1 MHSYPDNQVI
11 GWGDCAGK
19 NYLKYTGAGGNF
31 YHYSW
36 KAIKSMME
44 NSGFRNVSLLNDY
57 KIKIEKYN
65 YKIPHILVVGYK

>member
-1 MHSYPDNQVI
+1 MYFKTNNFCIIDVSNSFNT
-11 GWGDCAGK
+11 GLFSSRK

-44 NSGFRNVSLLNDY
+44 NSGFRNVNLLNDY
-57 KIKIEKYN
+57 KIV
-65 YKIPHILVVGYK
+65 L